1 MFLGIRDIRAAA
13 GRFAL
18 IASVV
23 GLITLLIVML
33 TGLTQGLGKKTPQ
46 PSKHSHHTA

>member
-1 MFLGIRDIRAAA
+1 MFLGLRDIRSAG

-33 TGLTQGLGKKTPQ
+33 TGLTQGLGARNNCGVG
-46 PSKHSHHTA
+46 SSG